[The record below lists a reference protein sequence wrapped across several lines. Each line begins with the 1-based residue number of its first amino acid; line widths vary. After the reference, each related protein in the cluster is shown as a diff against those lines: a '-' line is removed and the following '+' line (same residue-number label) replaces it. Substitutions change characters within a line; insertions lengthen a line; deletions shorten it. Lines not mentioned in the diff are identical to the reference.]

1 MSVRRRRLRRL
12 VPTWIWAPRY
22 AFHVVLYAM
31 RCWRGRA
38 VAWVATAVAVG
49 AVLSLAAGSELFLV
63 LSERSLNQ
71 QVRSASELQVF
82 LADDAPQTQVDQL
95 KAKIARMRGI
105 RSVTFRSK
113 AEALALAR
121 QDSTLAN
128 IADTTPANPFPASLV
143 VDLDDPSAAGGV
155 ADLAAT
161 DPATDHDVPASYTPA
176 QGRRLSAF
184 LSMAQAVVVGVAV
197 AALAVASLV
206 ALVLLRSEIRARR
219 TELRI
224 LTLVGTPRPV
234 IRFPVFMEAVALAI
248 AGSVVAALTLSYV
261 GDHVVPAVN
270 HYLPFLQLGSAADAV
285 QVISLST
292 LASSVLALGVCSLL
306 VRLPR

>member
-1 MSVRRRRLRRL
+1 MNHRHRLRRL

-22 AFHVVLYAM
+22 AFHVVLYAL

-38 VAWVATAVAVG
+38 AAWLATAVAVG

-63 LSERSLNQ
+63 LSERSLNE

-82 LADDAPQTQVDQL
+82 LADDAQQTQVDQL
-95 KAKIARMRGI
+95 RAKISGMHGI
-105 RSVTFRSK
+105 RSVTYRSK

-128 IADTTPANPFPASLV
+128 IAETTAANPFPASLV
-143 VDLDDPSAAGGV
+143 VQLDDPSAAGSV
-155 ADLAAT
+155 ADLAAR

-248 AGSVVAALTLSYV
+248 AGSVVASLTLSYV

-270 HYLPFLQLGSAADAV
+270 QYLPFLQLGSAAGAV

>member
-1 MSVRRRRLRRL
+1 LSLVRRRPLRA
-12 VPTWIWAPRY
+12 VSTWIWAPRY
-22 AFHVVLYAM
+22 CFNVLLYCV
-31 RCWRGRA
+31 RCWRGRI
-38 VAWVATAVAVG
+38 VAWLATAAAIG

-82 LADDAPQTQVDQL
+82 LSDDAQQAQVSQL
-95 KAKIARMRGI
+95 QAKIKVQKGV
-105 RSVTFRSK
+105 RSVAYRSK
-113 AEALALAR
+113 AEALRLAR
-121 QDSTLAN
+121 QSSTLSN
-128 IADTTPANPFPASLV
+128 IADTTANNPFPASLV
-143 VDLDDPSAAGGV
+143 VNLDDPSAAGRV
-155 ADLAAT
+155 ATLAT
-161 DPATDHDVPASYTPA
+161 QDPATDHDVPASYTPA

-219 TELRI
+219 AELRI

-234 IRFPVFMEAVALAI
+234 IRFPVFVEAVALAV
-248 AGSVVAALTLSYV
+248 AGSVVASLALSYV

-270 HYLPFLQLGSAADAV
+270 QYLPFLQLGSAAAAV
-285 QVISLST
+285 QIISLTT
-292 LASSVLALGVCSLL
+292 LVSSVLALGVCSLL

>member
-1 MSVRRRRLRRL
+1 MSARRRRLRRL

-38 VAWVATAVAVG
+38 VAWLATAVAVG

-82 LADDAPQTQVDQL
+82 LADDAQQAQVDQL
-95 KAKIARMRGI
+95 RTRIAGMHGI
-105 RSVTFRSK
+105 RSVAYRSK

-121 QDSTLAN
+121 QDSTLAS
-128 IADTTPANPFPASLV
+128 IAQTTAGNPFPASLV
-143 VDLDDPSAAGGV
+143 VQLDDPSAAAGV
-155 ADLAAT
+155 VDLAAT

-219 TELRI
+219 TELHI

-248 AGSVVAALTLSYV
+248 AGSVVASLTLAYV

-270 HYLPFLQLGSAADAV
+270 QYLPFLQLGSAAGAV

-292 LASSVLALGVCSLL
+292 LVSSVLALGVCSLL